1 MLKDEI
7 FKQKLKDAGDNKDKI
22 IATYKWYLDQ
32 WIDRSERMECLLG
45 DTERRFAMGDYL
57 AEEGWVEPADEYEE

>member
-22 IATYKWYLDQ
+22 IASYKWYLD
-32 WIDRSERMECLLG
+32 
-45 DTERRFAMGDYL
+45 
-57 AEEGWVEPADEYEE
+57 